1 MIHCALIGSIER
13 FMSVF
18 IEHTAG
24 WFPFWCAPEQVRI
37 LTINDSVSDYVADII
52 EILDGIVLEKPLKYN
67 EVRYTLDDASDSL
80 GKKIKRA
87 TEMKI
92 PVVLI
97 VGPKDAEEKIV
108 SVRLRDREE
117 KVKLADLKKYLCE
130 L

>member
-1 MIHCALIGSIER
+1 
-13 FMSVF
+13 MSVF
-18 IEHTAG
+18 IEHTGG

-52 EILDGIVLEKPLKYN
+52 KILDDIVLEKPLKYN
-67 EVRYTLDDASDSL
+67 ELRYTLGDASDSL

-97 VGPKDAEEKIV
+97 VGPKDAAEKIV
-108 SVRLRDREE
+108 SVRLRDKEE
-117 KVKLADLKKYLCE
+117 KVKLSDLADYLCK
-130 L
+130 LS